1 MARIRNCE
9 LVLAVWAALWAGRAA
24 AQMPANADAAQGV
37 SAQSPNA
44 QSQLPVFDVVSIKPY
59 GPDNL
64 MIRIRTTPDGV
75 SVSGMPMH
83 MILREAFGLTND
95 RLLGEPGWVSAN
107 RYDVDAKVA
116 PEDATRYMQLTGRQ
130 QWAMLLPALEDRCAL
145 KFHHETRDLT
155 VYTLVV
161 AKGGPKLQPSKP
173 ARAETN
179 QKAGQNPRANSAS
192 AGASVSEKSFT
203 ISGHGQSTA
212 LIARWI
218 SLQLGST
225 VIDKTGLTDKY
236 DYSLSFAPDES
247 MKAGILPPGSG
258 RGAPPPEAEGPSI
271 FTAVQEQL
279 GLKLEAQKE
288 PVDVV
293 VIDHMEPPT
302 GN

>member
-1 MARIRNCE
+1 MVAWFRN
-9 LVLAVWAALWAGRAA
+9 LVWGLAA
-24 AQMPANADAAQGV
+24 V
-37 SAQSPNA
+37 SAVGAGGVAVFAQDASPQIPA
-44 QSQLPVFDVVSIKPY
+44 FDVVSIKPY
-59 GPDNL
+59 GPNNL
-64 MIRIRTTPDGV
+64 MIRIRTTPDGI

-83 MILREAFGLTND
+83 MILREAFGVTND

-107 RYDVDAKVA
+107 RYDVDAKIA
-116 PEDATRYMQLTGRQ
+116 PEDAIRFKQMTDRQ
-130 QWAMLLPALEDRCAL
+130 HWAMLVPALEDRCAL
-145 KFHHETRDLT
+145 KFHHETRELT

-161 AKGGPKLQPSKP
+161 AKGGPKLQPSNSADAGTDRKP
-173 ARAETN
+173 
-179 QKAGQNPRANSAS
+179 GQNGES

-218 SLQLGST
+218 PLQLGST
-225 VIDKTGLTDKY
+225 VVDKTGLTDKY

-247 MKAGILPPGSG
+247 MKAGILPPGSD
-258 RGAPPPEAEGPSI
+258 GAAPSPDAEGPSI

-279 GLKLEAQKE
+279 GLKLEARKE

-293 VIDHMEPPT
+293 VIDRMEQPV